1 MEESHALQDSRHNVN
16 RTALVLSSQLRS
28 YSFLG
33 GMKIH
38 LTKMSF
44 HITQSASHDLK
55 GKIKTKKK
63 KKKIQKLSVICQIQ
77 PSTFIQLIGKKINK
91 KKKNLVKVRAREIND
106 QFNHLLHSKEI
117 WMRAELNLIRMHS
130 KVYFLCIPLVPQ
142 GWFSLFSQHWFMH
155 VY

>member
-16 RTALVLSSQLRS
+16 RTALVLSSLLRS

-63 KKKIQKLSVICQIQ
+63 KNPKTVSYMPNTTRHIYTINREK
-77 PSTFIQLIGKKINK
+77 NK
-91 KKKNLVKVRAREIND
+91 KKKIWSKWEPRKLMISSTTCCTVKK
-106 QFNHLLHSKEI
+106 L
-117 WMRAELNLIRMHS
+117 WMRRAELNLIRMHS